1 MMIGGG
7 ETHNLTARGS
17 LTVAAAATAELQ
29 KSQDGTTE
37 ERWDVSQ
44 SNARI
49 LQPTRIVF
57 ENRLEKQPR
66 TIL

>member
-17 LTVAAAATAELQ
+17 LTVAAAATAELR

-44 SNARI
+44 SQRRNFAANMDC
-49 LQPTRIVF
+49 V
-57 ENRLEKQPR
+57 
-66 TIL
+66 